1 MRMYPKHNEVTQYE
15 SKGVVLS
22 WNPDDNRF
30 YVSTENNE
38 WFNYKDFRNAA
49 ARYRAEVSKR

>member
-1 MRMYPKHNEVTQYE
+1 MRMYPKHNKVTQYE

-30 YVSTENNE
+30 YVSFEDT

-49 ARYRAEVSKR
+49 ARYRAEVAKR